1 MHEYPD
7 IYADG
12 YSMNF
17 GPFGGTVTLLRS
29 EPPLDPGSSHMP
41 SEVVARVRLSA
52 PLATAISE
60 ALARAVAA
68 SMAGTLAATPPPSE
82 ADDLMEG

>member
-12 YSMNF
+12 YSLSA
-17 GPFGGTVTLLRS
+17 GPFGCTLTLLRS
-29 EPPLDPGSSHMP
+29 EPPLDSRGLQVP
-41 SEVVARVRLSA
+41 SEVVARLRLSA
-52 PLATAISE
+52 PLAKAVSE

-68 SMAGTLAATPPPSE
+68 SMPATAAATTTPGAAGE
-82 ADDLMEG
+82 

>member
-12 YSMNF
+12 YSLSF

-29 EPPLDPGSSHMP
+29 EPPLDPGSPHMP

-68 SMAGTLAATPPPSE
+68 SMPRPLAATTPPSAAGE
-82 ADDLMEG
+82 

>member
-12 YSMNF
+12 YSLSV
-17 GPFGGTVTLLRS
+17 GPFGCTLTLLRS
-29 EPPLDPGSSHMP
+29 EPPLDSRGPQVP
-41 SEVVARVRLSA
+41 SEIVARLRLSA
-52 PLATAISE
+52 PLATAVAE

-68 SMAGTLAATPPPSE
+68 SMPGTAAAATTPGAGSE
-82 ADDLMEG
+82 